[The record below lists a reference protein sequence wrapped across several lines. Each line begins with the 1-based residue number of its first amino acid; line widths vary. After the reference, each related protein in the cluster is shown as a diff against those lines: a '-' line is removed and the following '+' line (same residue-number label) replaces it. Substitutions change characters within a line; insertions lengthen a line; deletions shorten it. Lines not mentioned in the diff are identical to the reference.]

1 MRAKKYNLSLGKKD
15 VALYNTVYYSINMT
29 IEIEV
34 VSPSLKELSE
44 TYAAGTIRYSG
55 N

>member
-1 MRAKKYNLSLGKKD
+1 MSLGKKD

-29 IEIEV
+29 IKIEIA
-34 VSPSLKELSE
+34 SASLKELPE
-44 TYAAGTIRYSG
+44 IYVAGTIRCPG